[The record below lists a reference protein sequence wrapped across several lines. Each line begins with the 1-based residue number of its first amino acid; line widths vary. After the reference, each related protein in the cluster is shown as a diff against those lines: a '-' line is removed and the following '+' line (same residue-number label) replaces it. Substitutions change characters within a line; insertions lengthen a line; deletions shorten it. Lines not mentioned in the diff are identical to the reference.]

1 MTKGRGVRRAVA
13 PEKRYGEPR
22 STCEAVR
29 HPFWPQ
35 ETQGRSAAWGAS
47 PRRTTLLTEAGGGKC
62 GHGGEGVGNP
72 RRPYAACRRAL
83 RRPRSVPHGR
93 HAGPEAPSQ
102 DTRSQDAE
110 TRGRQ
115 DVSPAV
121 RGGVFRTR
129 EEVGNTQASSNCWMK
144 EQNAA

>member
-1 MTKGRGVRRAVA
+1 MTKGPGVRRAVV

-47 PRRTTLLTEAGGGKC
+47 PPRTTLLTEAGGGKC

-72 RRPYAACRRAL
+72 RRPYAACRWAL
-83 RRPRSVPHGR
+83 AALEASPTVAMPARRPRPRTHAAKTRKHVADKTCPRLFAAACSVLARRWGIPR
-93 HAGPEAPSQ
+93 RLATAG
-102 DTRSQDAE
+102 
-110 TRGRQ
+110 
-115 DVSPAV
+115 
-121 RGGVFRTR
+121 
-129 EEVGNTQASSNCWMK
+129 
-144 EQNAA
+144 